1 MHLNE
6 TSVLFLAKKEA
17 VLMSRAL
24 ISSVMCYL
32 FHPFCCKLLAT
43 ADCFGKGTIL
53 FMTRYSSW
61 QLKDSL
67 LLLCYTCMM
76 EISQK
81 QKEKKVRKLKDFLL
95 PCQCN
100 FFSKM
105 RVQGYGDNGHL
116 MVIS

>member
-1 MHLNE
+1 MHLNKV
-6 TSVLFLAKKEA
+6 SVLFLAKKEA

-76 EISQK
+76 EILQK
-81 QKEKKVRKLKDFLL
+81 QKEKKSKKIERLL
-95 PCQCN
+95 TAMP
-100 FFSKM
+100 
-105 RVQGYGDNGHL
+105 V
-116 MVIS
+116 